1 MTKGCITFCLA
12 ALLLF
17 ACPAAAVELAGPFQV
32 KNQFPIFLYTDQP
45 YLEPAALADSFSVSL
60 SHSSL
65 FVMED
70 SSAWSAHLDLEL
82 TELNFRYRRTVPGG
96 IELGVDLPLVRATAG
111 FLDRPLAWYH
121 RAFGFGD
128 YDRSSRPDNAF
139 LYELRRNGMPVVMG
153 ENDKAGI
160 GDLRVTAKKQLF
172 ADDLTVSVMGTVELP
187 TGDAKVGY
195 GNGSVDAGVALL
207 MDMRLGQDALWYA
220 NLGAVFPGDLKAI
233 PDRQA
238 QELWIRGY
246 GPGGAHLAFPQPHRP
261 GERPDLSLSQDGHL
275 ADRSGGDAA
284 GARRPV
290 LCREGQL
297 RTVAHRRPEYERS
310 AGFYPEPY
318 VEGEMVIR
326 AVARLREC

>member
-1 MTKGCITFCLA
+1 MTNRYSAYCLA
-12 ALLLF
+12 ALVLF
-17 ACPAAAVELAGPFQV
+17 ACPVAAVELVGPFQV

-121 RAFGFGD
+121 RAFGFPD
-128 YDRSSRPDNAF
+128 YNRNTRPDNAF
-139 LYELRRNGMPVVMG
+139 LYEVRRNGMPVVMG

-160 GDLRVTAKKQLF
+160 GDVRVSAKKQLL
-172 ADDLTVSVMGTVELP
+172 ADDLLVSVMGTVELP
-187 TGDAKVGY
+187 TGDAQAGY

-207 MDMRLGQDALWYA
+207 MDKRLGQDTLWYA
-220 NLGAVFPGDLKAI
+220 NLGVLFPGDLKAYQTVRLRNYGFAGTGMEALVRPSLSLI
-233 PDRQA
+233 GQVSVQTSPYPRTEISQIDRSAMLLLVGGRYYAESGSFELSLTEDLNTSGAPDFI
-238 QELWIRGY
+238 L
-246 GPGGAHLAFPQPHRP
+246 
-261 GERPDLSLSQDGHL
+261 DLSWK
-275 ADRSGGDAA
+275 RKW
-284 GARRPV
+284 
-290 LCREGQL
+290 
-297 RTVAHRRPEYERS
+297 
-310 AGFYPEPY
+310 
-318 VEGEMVIR
+318 
-326 AVARLREC
+326 

>member
-1 MTKGCITFCLA
+1 MTKGFLPFCLA

-17 ACPAAAVELAGPFQV
+17 ACPVAAVELAGPFQV
-32 KNQFPIFLYTDQP
+32 KNQFPIFLYADQP
-45 YLEPAALADSFSVSL
+45 YLEPAAPADSFSVSL

-96 IELGVDLPLVRATAG
+96 IELGVDLPFVRATAG

-128 YDRSSRPDNAF
+128 YGRNSRPDNAF
-139 LYELRRNGMPVVMG
+139 LYEVRRNGMPVVMG

-160 GDLRVTAKKQLF
+160 GDVRVTAKKQLL
-172 ADDLTVSVMGTVELP
+172 ADDLKVSVMGTVELP
-187 TGDAKVGY
+187 TGDAKAGY

-207 MDMRLGQDALWYA
+207 MDRRLGQDAVWYA
-220 NLGAVFPGDLKAI
+220 NLGAVFPGDL
-233 PDRQA
+233 
-238 QELWIRGY
+238 RGY
-246 GPGGAHLAFPQPHRP
+246 QTVRLRNYGYAGTGLEALAWPS
-261 GERPDLSLSQDGHL
+261 LSLIGQVSVQTSPYPQDGHL

-290 LCREGQL
+290 LCRDGAA
-297 RTVAHRRPEYERS
+297 TNC
-310 AGFYPEPY
+310 
-318 VEGEMVIR
+318 
-326 AVARLREC
+326 RLRRT